1 MQLKYDMPRCS
12 FSFLLAFILL
22 LIFSETPESVVWCL
36 TSIWWKFSV
45 LLLQIFLYSSFF
57 FFQHPDFLN
66 GTSLVGVPQFI
77 DIPFHYFQSFFS
89 LYFLLEVSMIYSH
102 VEIISSAMSC
112 LLLSPSK
119 TFSVSITVFFISSI
133 SFQFFSYDRDLSAY
147 IAPLFL
153 CVVCFVH

>member
-1 MQLKYDMPRCS
+1 MPRCS

-22 LIFSETPESVVWCL
+22 LIVSEIPEPVVWCL
-36 TSIWWKFSV
+36 TSIWGKFSI

-57 FFQHPDFLN
+57 FFRHPDFMY
-66 GTSLVGVPQFI
+66 GTSLVGVPQFT
-77 DIPFHYFQSFFS
+77 DTLFHYSQSFFS
-89 LYFLLEVSMIYSH
+89 LYFCLEVSMIYSH

-119 TFSVSITVFFISSI
+119 TLSVSITVFFISSI
-133 SFQFFSYDRDLSAY
+133 SFQIFSYDCDLSVY

-153 CVVCFVH
+153 FAVYFVH